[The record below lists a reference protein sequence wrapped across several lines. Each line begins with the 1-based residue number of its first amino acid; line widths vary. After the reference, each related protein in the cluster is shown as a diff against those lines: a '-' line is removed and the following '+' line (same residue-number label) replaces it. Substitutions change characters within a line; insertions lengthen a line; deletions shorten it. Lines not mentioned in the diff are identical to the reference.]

1 MKEWKNDRM
10 NEGRMKEGRMKEWKN
25 WIDDWFEVN
34 EWMNGRADWIEEKT
48 SGAQSFIYDISEI
61 SGGLFLEF
69 FLWHDMTKRVMLFHS
84 VRISFFSSSP
94 LKEKMI
100 FSDRFIHPM
109 KKFVFMPFTAVF
121 QEKFHSWYQM
131 KGNDM
136 VYHLRRAQ
144 AWVATQS
151 HKNATN
157 IALLRL

>member
-1 MKEWKNDRM
+1 M
-10 NEGRMKEGRMKEWKN
+10 
-25 WIDDWFEVN
+25 IDLKWMN
-34 EWMNGRADWIEEKT
+34 EWMAELKWIEEKT

-84 VRISFFSSSP
+84 VRISFFNSSP

-157 IALLRL
+157 IALLCLYLSQWKW